1 MVGFGVTTMMLS
13 LVNAGLLPQ
22 GGEPVILPLA
32 FAYDGLIQI
41 LAGWLEY
48 KNGNTFGMVAFL
60 SYGAFWWWFA
70 LLIWLGSNHQLDLS
84 AAGTTISATLI
95 LWGVFTFYMWIAAF
109 RLNMALW
116 WVFLTLWIT
125 CFLLGAGGLS
135 GIGAISR
142 AGGWVGLLCGLI
154 AMDTSFAIV
163 TNEAAGR
170 SVIRV
175 GAAFV
180 K

>member
-1 MVGFGVTTMMLS
+1 M
-13 LVNAGLLPQ
+13 
-22 GGEPVILPLA
+22 
-32 FAYDGLIQI
+32 
-41 LAGWLEY
+41 
-48 KNGNTFGMVAFL
+48 
-60 SYGAFWWWFA
+60 
-70 LLIWLGSNHQLDLS
+70 IWLGSNHQLDLS